1 MNIAVRSMLIS
12 DTAAVNKLA
21 AQLGYPDTPE
31 ETLNRIALLQQQ
43 PNNCLL
49 VATYEDLVIGWL
61 HAIKMNWL
69 ETGVFVEIAGL
80 VVDEQHRSKQA
91 GALLLAATQAWA
103 GQQGCDRIIARSNVL
118 RTRAH
123 RFYLRNGFT
132 ETKESKVFEL
142 RC

>member
-1 MNIAVRSMLIS
+1 MLIS
-12 DTAAVNKLA
+12 DAAAVNKLA
-21 AQLGYPDTPE
+21 AQLGYPDAEE
-31 ETLNRIALLQQQ
+31 ETLNRITLLQQQ
-43 PNNCLL
+43 PNDCLL
-49 VATYEDLVIGWL
+49 VATDKDQVIGWL
-61 HAIKMNWL
+61 HAVKMNWL

-91 GALLLAATQAWA
+91 GALLLVATQAWSRE
-103 GQQGCDRIIARSNVL
+103 QGCDRIIARSNML

-132 ETKESKVFEL
+132 ETKTSKVFEL